1 MPRWCAILFG
11 IGWTCSLTAQEP
23 IIAEPIDSELR
34 SAAASRT
41 WVQFDY
47 LLWRIKNDEAPFP
60 LLTTGP
66 PGAARQGV
74 LGDPGTHIVFDNQLD
89 YHLNSGAR
97 LFLGRWLDDAR
108 IVGVEV
114 GGFCL
119 ETHTIHES
127 LDADRSGAPVI
138 ARPFF
143 NLQTGHPDALVI
155 TSPQDPQG
163 GQRFGG
169 IDIFAD
175 SRTWGGEANC
185 LIALG
190 EVATWQWHGLA
201 GCRFLAQ
208 KDQLRFSQS
217 STILVLGDLGF
228 GGSPAPVP
236 DIVSLRDYF
245 ESTNYFYGAQI
256 GAEGT
261 LRRGRWSLDL
271 SSKVGVG
278 ATDQHQEIDGRTMLT
293 DPTGFTQT
301 VHGGLFATPDIVGH
315 FEQVHFAWTSELN
328 ICLGFEVTR
337 HCEFNLGYT
346 FLYWDGV
353 VRPGQQL
360 PTGIDPRQVPSNLA
374 FEGRQPARPAPFRSG
389 DFWGQGLS
397 VGLAFHF

>member
-1 MPRWCAILFG
+1 VPRWWAVALFVVSTG
-11 IGWTCSLTAQEP
+11 RAAAQEP
-23 IIAEPIDSELR
+23 AAVEVVDA
-34 SAAASRT
+34 SAPAACSSRT
-41 WVQFDY
+41 WVQLDY
-47 LLWRIKNDEAPFP
+47 LLWRIKNDAAPFP

-66 PGAARQGV
+66 AGAAQPGV
-74 LGDPGTHIVFDNQLD
+74 LGQPDTHIVVGNQLD
-89 YHLNSGAR
+89 YRLNSGVR
-97 LFLGRWLDDAR
+97 LVVGRWLDDTQAL
-108 IVGVEV
+108 GVELR
-114 GGFCL
+114 GFCL
-119 ETHTIHES
+119 ETHTIHDG

-143 NLQTGHPDALVI
+143 NLQTGQPAALVI
-155 TSPQDPQG
+155 TSPQDPFG

-185 LIALG
+185 LLKLG
-190 EVATWQWHGLA
+190 ESATCQWHGLA
-201 GCRFLAQ
+201 GFRFLAQ

-245 ESTNYFYGAQI
+245 ETTNFFYGGQV

-261 LRRGRWSLDL
+261 LRRGRWSLDFSGMIGL
-271 SSKVGVG
+271 G
-278 ATDQHQEIDGRTMLT
+278 ATDQRQEIDGRTMLT

-301 VHGGLFATPDIVGH
+301 IHGGLYATPDIVGH

-328 ICLGFEVTR
+328 VCLGLELTP
-337 HCEFNLGYT
+337 HCQFKLGYT

-360 PTGIDPRQVPSNLA
+360 PLGVDPRQVPSSLV
-374 FEGRQPARPAPFRSG
+374 FEGAQPARAAPFRTG

-397 VGLAFHF
+397 LGLTFRF